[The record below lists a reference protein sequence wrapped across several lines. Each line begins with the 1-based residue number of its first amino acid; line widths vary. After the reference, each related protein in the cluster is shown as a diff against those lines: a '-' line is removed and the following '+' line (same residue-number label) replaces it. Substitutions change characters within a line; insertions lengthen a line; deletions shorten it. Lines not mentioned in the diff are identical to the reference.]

1 MERKIILTGD
11 GSHSISAPELNVAYH
26 SIHGAIQESLH
37 VFINAS

>member
-26 SIHGAIQESLH
+26 SVHGALQESLH

>member
-26 SIHGAIQESLH
+26 SVHGAIQESLH